1 MWTGYCWL
9 RRNFVDFQ
17 GKILTSFIVVFYLIY
32 PSITKGVFS
41 IFNCVE
47 IDGDLKVLSDTS
59 QACYGETHWYYVQN
73 ASLPSIIMW
82 IFGLPLGALWLLF
95 RNGKYLE
102 RLERPNLNPK
112 DVTKLE
118 KIGRKY

>member
-1 MWTGYCWL
+1 MWVGYCSL
-9 RRNFVDFQ
+9 SKSFMDIQ
-17 GKILTSFIVVFYLIY
+17 GKILTSFIVVIFLIH

-47 IDGDLKVLSDTS
+47 VDGVLKVQSDTT
-59 QACYGETHWYYVQN
+59 QVCYGDTHWHYVQN
-73 ASLPSIIMW
+73 ASLPSIILW

-102 RLERPNLNPK
+102 RLEKPNLTLK
-112 DVTKLE
+112 DVTKL
-118 KIGRKY
+118 

>member
-1 MWTGYCWL
+1 
-9 RRNFVDFQ
+9 
-17 GKILTSFIVVFYLIY
+17 
-32 PSITKGVFS
+32 
-41 IFNCVE
+41 
-47 IDGDLKVLSDTS
+47 
-59 QACYGETHWYYVQN
+59 
-73 ASLPSIIMW
+73 MW

-102 RLERPNLNPK
+102 RLEKPNLSPK